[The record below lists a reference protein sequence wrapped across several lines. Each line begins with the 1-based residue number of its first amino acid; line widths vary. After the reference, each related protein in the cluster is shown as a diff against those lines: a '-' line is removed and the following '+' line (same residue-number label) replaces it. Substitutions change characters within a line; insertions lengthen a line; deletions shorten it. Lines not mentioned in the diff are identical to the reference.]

1 MHTLQR
7 YIFKELV
14 RVLLLI
20 ILVLTVL
27 LVFVGVFR
35 EVSESGLGPLQVLQ
49 ILPYVVP
56 SMLPFTIP
64 ATLLLA
70 ICVVYGRLSADHEI
84 TAAKAAGVNAISLL
98 LPAFF
103 LGTVLTVCSLLLN
116 DQVIPWSVANIQR
129 IATLAMEDIFFDVLA
144 SQNLVEDP
152 ANGVTITVS
161 RVDREERKL
170 IRPIIRFSPKGD
182 EPVIVQ
188 AEEATLRFDL
198 EREQA
203 VLRLKDAHVDAPGEI
218 SMKLKDRE
226 FAFPLT
232 LGGKIKP
239 RHKSIQQI
247 RQHIVE
253 IENEIRRAQEEKAV
267 SAAFTLAMGQ
277 YEEFATPE
285 FQAYDSQISSSRT
298 NTNKHRT
305 ELHNR
310 FALSC
315 SCFFFALVGGPFAI
329 VQARRQFLTTFFLC
343 FVPILLIYYPVVL
356 LMMNLAK
363 HGSVDPSWAMWT
375 GNAILLLAAW
385 RVIGKAVQH

>member
-7 YIFKELV
+7 YIFKELF
-14 RVLLLI
+14 RYLLLI
-20 ILVLTVL
+20 ILAFTVL

-56 SMLPFTIP
+56 SLLPFTIP

-70 ICVVYGRLSADHEI
+70 VCVVYGRLSADHEV

-103 LGTVLTVCSLLLN
+103 LGTLLTVFSLLLN

-129 IATLAMEDIFFDVLA
+129 IVTLAMEDIFFDVLA
-144 SQNLVEDP
+144 TQNIVEDP

-161 RVDREERKL
+161 RVDRDERRL
-170 IRPIIRFSPKGD
+170 IRPIIRFAPRGG

-198 EREQA
+198 EREEA
-203 VLRLKDAHVDAPGEI
+203 VLHLRQAHVDATGAV

-232 LGGKIKP
+232 LGGHIKP
-239 RHKSIQQI
+239 RHKSIRKI
-247 RQHIVE
+247 RQNLRE
-253 IENEIRRAQEEKAV
+253 IEIEIQRTRERKAIDT
-267 SAAFTLAMGQ
+267 AFALVQGQ
-277 YEEFATPE
+277 YSSFASPE
-285 FQAYDSQISSSRT
+285 FHSYNSQLQTGHRDT
-298 NTNKHRT
+298 NRHRT

-315 SCFFFALVGGPFAI
+315 SCFFFALVGGPFSI

-343 FVPILLIYYPVVL
+343 FLPILLIYYPVVL
-356 LMMNLAK
+356 LMMNLSK
-363 HGSVDPSWAMWT
+363 HGTVDPAWAMWI
-375 GNAILLLAAW
+375 GNAILLLMAGY
-385 RVIGKAVQH
+385 VIRKAIRH